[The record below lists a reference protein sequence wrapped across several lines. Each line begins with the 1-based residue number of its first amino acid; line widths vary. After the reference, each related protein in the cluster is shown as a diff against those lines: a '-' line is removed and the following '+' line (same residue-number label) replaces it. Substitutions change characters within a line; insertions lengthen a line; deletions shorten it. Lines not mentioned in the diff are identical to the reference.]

1 MEEKRMKKLLAVL
14 LVFGVVTLSF
24 SLEGWAQTQ
33 TKNTGDDLPLADLFM
48 ARPLGVAAG
57 IVGTGLFIVSLPF
70 TIPTRSTDKAA
81 KMLISDPFRFS
92 FSRPFPDESLDFK

>member
-1 MEEKRMKKLLAVL
+1 MKKMLAVL
-14 LVFGVVTLSF
+14 LVFVMVILAF
-24 SLEGWAQTQ
+24 SMDGWAQ
-33 TKNTGDDLPLADLFM
+33 TKNTGDDLPLADLFI

-70 TIPTRSTDKAA
+70 TVPTKSTDKAA

>member
-1 MEEKRMKKLLAVL
+1 MEERRMKKLLAVL

>member
-1 MEEKRMKKLLAVL
+1 MEVKRMKKILTVS
-14 LVFGVVTLSF
+14 LVFVVLTLAF
-24 SLEGWAQTQ
+24 SLEGWAQMR
-33 TKNTGDDLPLADLFM
+33 NTADDLPLADLFM

-70 TIPTRSTDKAA
+70 TIPTKSTDKAA

>member
-1 MEEKRMKKLLAVL
+1 MKKILTVS
-14 LVFGVVTLSF
+14 LVFVVLTLAF
-24 SLEGWAQTQ
+24 SLEGWAQMR
-33 TKNTGDDLPLADLFM
+33 NTADDLPLADLFM

-70 TIPTRSTDKAA
+70 TIPTKSTDKAA

>member
-1 MEEKRMKKLLAVL
+1 MNGGTKMRKLLAVL
-14 LVFGVVTLSF
+14 LVFVVLTLAF
-24 SLEGWAQTQ
+24 SLEGWAQ

-70 TIPTRSTDKAA
+70 TIPAKSTDKAA

>member
-1 MEEKRMKKLLAVL
+1 MKKLLAVL

>member
-1 MEEKRMKKLLAVL
+1 MKKLLAIAVI
-14 LVFGVVTLSF
+14 LVVGSM
-24 SLEGWAQTQ
+24 SLAVEGWAQT
-33 TKNTGDDLPLADLFM
+33 KNPDDLPLADLFI

-70 TIPTRSTDKAA
+70 TIPAKSVDNAA
-81 KMLISDPFRFS
+81 KMLIRDPFRFS